1 MQQFTTDAQ
10 PSPQDRLDL
19 IEAAFEAAVD
29 AMVVIDS
36 NGRMLRV
43 NEAAV
48 EMFGYTREEL
58 VGRDVSILMPE
69 PYRSEHAGY
78 LARYLATLEPRIIG
92 IGREVEGRRRN
103 GEVFPLDLSVGE
115 AAALG
120 DRLFVGILR
129 DLSSRR
135 RLQRELVERRLE
147 AQRHRERLAHVD
159 RISTLG
165 QMAAGIAHEV
175 NQPLGAINNYAQ
187 AARMLLAREARSGDD
202 DDRLGR
208 VDEVLAK
215 IGDQALRA
223 GDVIRRLRAL
233 ARAQHEEIV
242 RVDLD
247 DVVRSTLELARI
259 EATSD
264 GSSLEVELAGE
275 LPPVMADP
283 IQIQQVILN
292 LVRNGVE
299 SQRTAGRP
307 EEPASAGVPTARDLG
322 AARGGRLRYRHLGR
336 AGGYAVHAVRL
347 RQGGRHGDGARDQR
361 VDRPQPRRPAVVPQ
375 QPAERSD
382 VQHQTAQ
389 RGARGLRLRREHLE
403 GLQR

>member
-307 EEPASAGVPTARDLG
+307 EEPI
-322 AARGGRLRYRHLGR
+322 RLRTLRDGDWVLLEVVDCGTGISEEL
-336 AGGYAVHAVRL
+336 ADTLFTPFVSGKEGGMGMGLAISESIVHNHEGQLSFRNNPRNGATFSIRL
-347 RQGGRHGDGARDQR
+347 PSAAQGD
-361 VDRPQPRRPAVVPQ
+361 
-375 QPAERSD
+375 
-382 VQHQTAQ
+382 
-389 RGARGLRLRREHLE
+389 
-403 GLQR
+403 